1 MVDTPKEDTGPQPQ
15 LTTVPPGN
23 NPPEALP
30 TYDEPT
36 HTPSTSAPSSPSP
49 SSPTS
54 NTNSAQ
60 PHITSPSESI
70 YRGLYTVQ
78 GKLFVGGLS
87 WETTVE
93 TLGQYF
99 SQFGTVLEH
108 VVMRDPVTG
117 RSRGFG
123 FVRFKEAQAVDAV
136 LAQEHYL
143 DGKRIEPKRA
153 IPEEEL
159 PSPHLKRGGKTYNEN
174 KIFVGHLPV
183 STTQQE
189 FSKFFE
195 QFGQVQYANI
205 MRHPHTGKSRGFGF
219 VKYADKES
227 YNSALNQKNLVL
239 GSNVLDVKPA
249 ESRPGESGSYHHGEW
264 WAGGEGAMGHYP
276 NPHGGFNR
284 SGGRGG
290 TGGWANPRGQVR
302 QRGRGRGGPGAGG
315 DPHARR
321 GSVPAYWSPMPP
333 HLMVPPPPP
342 HAGAFRPGAMAHPR
356 YPPRLGGHLYPY
368 EFEYDYSYMYNP
380 AEYARPSPR
389 PPSGFY
395 GRPSQYPME
404 ASNYPEFIS
413 PSSTSD
419 HSVNPP
425 LAVSNDV
432 MLPGM
437 AGTRPMYPT
446 GWGIE
451 MVDPSR
457 EDTVSGTFSS
467 GRGSTPQGL
476 TSSYFE
482 EMVYTPEEY
491 PTQQPNAPYRMN
503 RPPVYSGIPPT
514 HDPSGSRH

>member
-1 MVDTPKEDTGPQPQ
+1 MTDTSKEDAGSQPQ
-15 LTTVPPGN
+15 STTDTPGN
-23 NPPEALP
+23 NPPEE
-30 TYDEPT
+30 TVTT
-36 HTPSTSAPSSPSP
+36 HPSATSAPSSPSP
-49 SSPTS
+49 SLQ
-54 NTNSAQ
+54 NDDAAQ
-60 PHITSPSESI
+60 PHAASPSESI
-70 YRGLYTVQ
+70 YRGLYAVQ
-78 GKLFVGGLS
+78 GKVFVGGLS

-123 FVRFKEAQAVDAV
+123 FVRFKEAEAVDAV

-159 PSPHLKRGGKTYNEN
+159 PSPHVKRGGKMYNEN
-174 KIFVGHLPV
+174 KVFVGHLPV

-189 FSKFFE
+189 FTKFFE
-195 QFGQVQYANI
+195 QFGQVQYANV

-227 YNSALNQKNLVL
+227 YDNALSQKNLVL
-239 GSNVLDVKPA
+239 GSNALDVKPA
-249 ESRPGESGSYHHGEW
+249 ESRPGESGGYHHGEW
-264 WAGGEGAMGHYP
+264 WAGGEGIMGHYP
-276 NPHGGFNR
+276 GAGGGFSR

-290 TGGWANPRGQVR
+290 AGGWSNSRGQGR
-302 QRGRGRGGPGAGG
+302 QRGRGRGGPGVGG
-315 DPHARR
+315 DLHGRR

-342 HAGAFRPGAMAHPR
+342 HAGAFRPGAMAQPR
-356 YPPRLGGHLYPY
+356 YPPRLGGPLYPY

-404 ASNYPEFIS
+404 GSNYPEFMS
-413 PSSTSD
+413 PSSTRDPSG
-419 HSVNPP
+419 NPP
-425 LAVSNDV
+425 PAVSNDM

-446 GWGIE
+446 GWGME
-451 MVDPSR
+451 MGDPNR
-457 EDTVSGTFSS
+457 ENSLPGTFGSD
-467 GRGSTPQGL
+467 RGNTPQGL

-491 PTQQPNAPYRMN
+491 PTQQPSTTYGAN
-503 RPPVYSGIPPT
+503 RPPPVYSGIPPT
-514 HDPSGSRH
+514 HDSSNSRH